1 MGDFEVLYIC
11 DRKACENC
19 SEECH
24 HTSDIEHAVNRYDF
38 NGRMFQFL
46 ECGDGGRVGFF
57 EVE

>member
-19 SEECH
+19 SEECR
-24 HTSDIEHAVNRYDF
+24 HTSDIDHAVNRYDF
-38 NGRMFQFL
+38 NGRMFQL
-46 ECGDGGRVGFF
+46 IEGGDCTGFF